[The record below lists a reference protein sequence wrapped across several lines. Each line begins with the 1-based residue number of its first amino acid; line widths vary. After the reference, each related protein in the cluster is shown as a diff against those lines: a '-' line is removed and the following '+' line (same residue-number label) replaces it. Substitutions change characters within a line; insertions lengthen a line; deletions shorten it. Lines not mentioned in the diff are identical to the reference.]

1 MQVERMWVTKLV
13 VLKPFSSHVNVVLMD
28 ESLRAWLKT
37 LLGESADFGVP
48 GCGKWAWSFNRIAK
62 KMWSLSV

>member
-1 MQVERMWVTKLV
+1 MWVTKLV

-37 LLGESADFGVP
+37 LLGESADFGVH
-48 GCGKWAWSFNRIAK
+48 G
-62 KMWSLSV
+62 